1 MSPGGC
7 WRRLLLLQPGGGR
20 SGGRERRRPAGGSGC
35 SRRAG
40 PGGGGCGER
49 PGPCPA
55 GPARRAPALPA
66 RSLPLPGPRR
76 GAASPQAGTA
86 QPQLGVDW
94 DGFPCKQLNKA
105 RKVTKPHSERC
116 RCRSWSSLGQLQKGL
131 PQSPDVAGT
140 QQSSAR
146 LLFKCRGRYRENPV
160 PCPRDLGG
168 SEAAACVWEQE
179 PCVGGG
185 GGGGTAGAA
194 RHARGG
200 RRRLQV
206 GG

>member
-1 MSPGGC
+1 MTGGDGRC
-7 WRRLLLLQPGGGR
+7 PRVGVGGGSCCSSR
-20 SGGRERRRPAGGSGC
+20 AGAGAAGGSGGG
-35 SRRAG
+35 RQGAAAARGGQDRAAG
-40 PGGGGCGER
+40 AAGSAR
-49 PGPCPA
+49 DPA
-55 GPARRAPALPA
+55 PPALPA

-105 RKVTKPHSERC
+105 RKVTKPHSELC

-131 PQSPDVAGT
+131 PPSPDVAGT

-179 PCVGGG
+179 PCAGGG